1 MLMVMWF
8 FPNAGWKWSAGK
20 GSATHNAVLAVHD
33 GDGLLKLL
41 SLFAFELA
49 KLFSDLVDQTADA
62 ADLFV

>member
-1 MLMVMWF
+1 M
-8 FPNAGWKWSAGK
+8 
-20 GSATHNAVLAVHD
+20 LAVHD